1 MKKRMMKL
9 AAISMS
15 VLMAASLGACGSGGG
30 DDKAAEVMT
39 AKKKRA
45 QHPQM
50 RAKAGT
56 RKL

>member
-15 VLMAASLGACGSGGG
+15 VLMAGMT
-30 DDKAAEVMT
+30 KAAEVMT